1 MGENEQIVHRRM
13 IAGRGIMRN
22 QERRAR
28 RRSIERQQD
37 PDSILVLRLEA
48 SLPEQKGELLNVIV
62 NSLRD

>member
-1 MGENEQIVHRRM
+1 
-13 IAGRGIMRN
+13 MRN

-28 RRSIERQQD
+28 GRSIERQQD